1 MIARG
6 ANSGMKLPRS
16 WLPPALGFIGI
27 SAALLVWASLDV
39 QLVSDGATPISSP
52 VPKLS
57 SVAYILHEPLVDRVQ
72 VQKAEPGAVP
82 QTLAMFKVPLG
93 LHAHGSVSPDGQTI
107 LVLHGVAEPGR
118 AALSVVNVST
128 GRIDALFSPVDFQ
141 TNIVWDRDGKTV
153 AVGRSLP
160 PDDVGRVQTEIFS
173 IDTETKIESHIATFD
188 SVFEA
193 APVGFLE
200 DSMLVVTIDQSGS
213 ALTRVTDG
221 KAAKVA
227 QLSVGR
233 TRGWTLHPDGVRLAF
248 LDVIGAGA
256 GRAVVAKVI
265 LLSTGQITSLP
276 GEDDHFGIVWRPG
289 LDIPDIGGPGGSV
302 QLSDSEGSTTPVHP
316 ISWAPD
322 GSRLLVQVPSGSQ
335 GQAGHLEILSNDTR
349 LWLVEGEIVPLGWVA
364 DVQ

>member
-1 MIARG
+1 
-6 ANSGMKLPRS
+6 
-16 WLPPALGFIGI
+16 
-27 SAALLVWASLDV
+27 
-39 QLVSDGATPISSP
+39 
-52 VPKLS
+52 
-57 SVAYILHEPLVDRVQ
+57 
-72 VQKAEPGAVP
+72 
-82 QTLAMFKVPLG
+82 
-93 LHAHGSVSPDGQTI
+93 
-107 LVLHGVAEPGR
+107 
-118 AALSVVNVST
+118 
-128 GRIDALFSPVDFQ
+128 
-141 TNIVWDRDGKTV
+141 
-153 AVGRSLP
+153 
-160 PDDVGRVQTEIFS
+160 VQTEIFS